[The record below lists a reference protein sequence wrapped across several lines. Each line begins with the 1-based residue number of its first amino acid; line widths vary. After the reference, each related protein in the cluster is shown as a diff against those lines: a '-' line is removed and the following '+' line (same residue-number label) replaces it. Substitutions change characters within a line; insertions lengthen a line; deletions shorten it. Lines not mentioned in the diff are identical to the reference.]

1 MPVDMTSTGQLDP
14 PADQAGPAAV
24 SPGGPADDVESILAQ
39 AAARL
44 NEIADE
50 SGVAAA
56 DAGGQA
62 PGSSAE
68 ASTGDHGSLTDAAQA
83 TAASLDDIDAQLASL
98 EAILHESS
106 TAAEGL
112 GEATRAAVADAV
124 GAQPE
129 AAEAGPSSQAAT
141 ESSGG
146 TAGQAVEADVDAE
159 IEAAIKDLGDL
170 TAIPSLD
177 EQAPAGTPGVPPPL
191 IIRKTRKP
199 VEQPGEGVPGPL
211 AGWQLLLL
219 RLCRPV
225 AAVLTLLDLP
235 FSRLSAGAKSLIG
248 LVAVSTA
255 VVAAATWIIG
265 TWIRP
270 PA

>member
-1 MPVDMTSTGQLDP
+1 MPVNMTSTGQLDP

-39 AAARL
+39 ATARL

-56 DAGGQA
+56 DAGGQP

-68 ASTGDHGSLTDAAQA
+68 ASTGDHGALTDAAEA
-83 TAASLDDIDAQLASL
+83 TAASLDDIDAQLTSL

-106 TAAEGL
+106 TVAEGL

-124 GAQPE
+124 GVQAEPAE
-129 AAEAGPSSQAAT
+129 AAPASQTAAGPSGDA
-141 ESSGG
+141 
-146 TAGQAVEADVDAE
+146 AGQSVEADVDAE
-159 IEAAIKDLGDL
+159 IEAAIKDLGDVA
-170 TAIPSLD
+170 AIPSLD
-177 EQAPAGTPGVPPPL
+177 EQAPAEVSGAPAPL
-191 IIRKTRKP
+191 IIRKTHKP

-211 AGWQLLLL
+211 TGWQLLLL
-219 RLCRPV
+219 RLCRPI
-225 AAVLTLLDLP
+225 AAALTVLDLP
-235 FSRLSAGAKSLIG
+235 FGWLGAGAKSMIG

-265 TWIRP
+265 TLIRP

>member
-1 MPVDMTSTGQLDP
+1 MTSARQLDSPVD
-14 PADQAGPAAV
+14 QAEPVVV

-56 DAGGQA
+56 DAGGQDQGLPVDA
-62 PGSSAE
+62 SS
-68 ASTGDHGSLTDAAQA
+68 GDHGSPADAAQA
-83 TAASLDDIDAQLASL
+83 TAVSLEDIDAQLASL
-98 EAILHESS
+98 EAILYESS

-124 GAQPE
+124 GAPAE
-129 AAEAGPSSQAAT
+129 AAEVAPSSETAA
-141 ESSGG
+141 EPSGDA
-146 TAGQAVEADVDAE
+146 AGQVVEAVDDPGL
-159 IEAAIKDLGDL
+159 EAALEDLGDL

-177 EQAPAGTPGVPPPL
+177 EKAPAAAPAKPEPL
-191 IIRKTRKP
+191 TIRKPREPSQATG
-199 VEQPGEGVPGPL
+199 GETAGPL
-211 AGWQLLLL
+211 TGWRLLML
-219 RLCRPV
+219 RLSRPV
-225 AAVLTLLDLP
+225 AAVLAVLDLP
-235 FSRLSAGAKSLIG
+235 FGRLGAGAKSLIG

-265 TWIRP
+265 AFVRP

>member
-1 MPVDMTSTGQLDP
+1 MTSARQLDP
-14 PADQAGPAAV
+14 PADQAEPVAV
-24 SPGGPADDVESILAQ
+24 SAGGPADDVESILAQ

-62 PGSSAE
+62 RSSSVD
-68 ASTGDHGSLTDAAQA
+68 ASSGDHGSPVDAAQA

-124 GAQPE
+124 GAPAE
-129 AAEAGPSSQAAT
+129 AAEVAPSSETAV
-141 ESSGG
+141 EPPGDE
-146 TAGQAVEADVDAE
+146 AGQVVEAVEDPGL
-159 IEAAIKDLGDL
+159 EAALEDLGDL

-177 EQAPAGTPGVPPPL
+177 EKAPAAASAEPEPL
-191 IIRKTRKP
+191 TIRKTRKP
-199 VEQPGEGVPGPL
+199 SRASGSETAGPL
-211 AGWQLLLL
+211 TGWRLLAL

-225 AAVLTLLDLP
+225 AAVLAVLDLP
-235 FSRLSAGAKSLIG
+235 FGRLGAGVKSLIG
-248 LVAVSTA
+248 VVAVSTA

-265 TWIRP
+265 VFVRP